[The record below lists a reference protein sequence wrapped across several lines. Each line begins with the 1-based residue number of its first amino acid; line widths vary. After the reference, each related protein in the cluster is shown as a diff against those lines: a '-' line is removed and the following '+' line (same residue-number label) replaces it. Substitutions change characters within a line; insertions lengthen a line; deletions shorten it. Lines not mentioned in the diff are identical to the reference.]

1 VLHPKVILY
10 FASYEPHTK
19 TFYAFDKTNRKM
31 KEVDKIAFIQTKN
44 GQILS
49 TKSKGKSKYYIPGG
63 KRNSGETDE
72 QTLVREI
79 SEELSVQINN
89 KTIEY
94 VGTFKAQSDGEK
106 EGVLVKMTCYKA
118 EYEGILKPANEIEE
132 IKWLN
137 YKDLDIVSEVDK
149 KIFGFLKEKCEL
161 K

>member
-1 VLHPKVILY
+1 
-10 FASYEPHTK
+10 
-19 TFYAFDKTNRKM
+19 M

-44 GQILS
+44 GQLLS

-63 KRNSGETDE
+63 KRSAGETDE

-79 SEELSVQINN
+79 SEELSVQIN
-89 KTIEY
+89 KQTIEY
-94 VGTFKAQSDGEK
+94 VGTFKAQSDGATD
-106 EGVLVKMTCYKA
+106 GVLVKMTCYKA
-118 EYEGILKPANEIEE
+118 EYEGVLKAANEIAE

-149 KIFGFLKEKCEL
+149 KIFEFLKEKGAL

>member
-1 VLHPKVILY
+1 
-10 FASYEPHTK
+10 
-19 TFYAFDKTNRKM
+19 M
-31 KEVDKIAFIQTKN
+31 KEVDKIAFIETEN

-63 KRNSGETDE
+63 KRELGETDE

-79 SEELSVQINN
+79 LEELDVRI
-89 KTIEY
+89 KIDTIKY
-94 VGTFKAQSDGEK
+94 VGTFKAQSDGAK

-118 EYEGILKPANEIEE
+118 KYDGILKPKNEIEE

-137 YKDLDIVSEVDK
+137 YKDTNIISEVDK
-149 KIFGFLKEKCEL
+149 KIFRFLKEKGQL